1 MRLWFEH
8 TVTRRR
14 ALSVIALTAS
24 ASLLAACSGNAPPA
38 ASTAPTSASGP
49 VSSAPANTAA
59 TVSGSR
65 STEGTPGQPKA
76 GGTLRALSTQ
86 DLAPIDGHYHH
97 PGNGLSSW
105 TVYEPLITYD
115 DDLKPQPLLAET
127 WDQSSDAKQIAIT
140 LRKGVQFHNGRE
152 VTSDDVIYNL
162 NRILDP
168 KISAGIFS
176 GFVPPETTWTPKDK
190 YAVVIT
196 AKQPW
201 TNVFDFL
208 SLFNIV
214 NKETM
219 EGPDAKSSAV
229 GTGPFALQEWV
240 AGDHATFIKNKNYW
254 QSGRPYLDGIQ
265 LNVMKDAQSQ
275 QAQFEAGAAEFTLQP
290 SVLDYTRLKDD
301 SNYQGITLPNAG
313 NFFILQPNPNTKP
326 FDDKR
331 ARQALNYTIDRKRI
345 VDTVLRGQSTAQ
357 DLPWPAESTA
367 DEPAKQTFYNHDLD
381 KAKALLNAAGL
392 SNMSFELIHSNRD
405 PAYPQIAQI
414 IQADLASIGVSMSI
428 TQMEGAG
435 MLARMNGHQFQAYL
449 AGDVWANFL
458 PVTVLTSDAS
468 LNYQFNNA
476 DFHDEQYAQ
485 LVKSL
490 SAEVEPS
497 KQRQLYAQI
506 NDFLLDQS
514 FEIPI
519 ATSPTRALAVANL
532 RGVGHRRNDFYTF
545 TDAWLA

>member
-1 MRLWFEH
+1 MRMELS
-8 TVTRRR
+8 RRR
-14 ALSVIALTAS
+14 ALRVIAFGVS
-24 ASLLAACSGNAPPA
+24 ASVLAACNGSAPPA
-38 ASTAPTSASGP
+38 TSGGATATPLPT
-49 VSSAPANTAA
+49 SSAPVKPSA
-59 TVSGSR
+59 TVSSPR
-65 STEGTPGQPKA
+65 SSEASPAQPRA

-115 DDLKPQPLLAET
+115 DNLKPQPLLAES
-127 WDQSSDAKQIAIT
+127 WDQSSDARQIAIT
-140 LRKGVQFHNGRE
+140 LRKGVQFQNGRE
-152 VTSDDVIYNL
+152 VTSDDLIYNL

-168 KISAGIFS
+168 RISAGIFS
-176 GFVPPETTWTPKDK
+176 GFVPPETTWTGRDK
-190 YAVVIT
+190 YAIVIT
-196 AKQPW
+196 TKQPW

-208 SLFNIV
+208 SLLNVV

-240 AGDHATFIKNKNYW
+240 IGDHATFVKNKNYW

-265 LNVMKDAQSQ
+265 LTVMKDAVSQ
-275 QAQFEAGAAEFTLQP
+275 QTQFEAKAAEFTLQP
-290 SVLDYTRLKDD
+290 SVQDYARLKDD
-301 SNYQGITLPNAG
+301 PNYQGITLPNPG

-331 ARQALNYTIDRKRI
+331 ARQALNYAIDRKRI
-345 VDTVLRGQSTAQ
+345 VDTVLRGQSTPQ
-357 DLPWPAESTA
+357 DLPWPAGSPA
-367 DEPAKQTFYNHDLD
+367 DEPAKQSFYHHDLD
-381 KAKALLNAAGL
+381 QAKALLNAAGL

-428 TQMEGAG
+428 NQMEGAG
-435 MLARMNGHQFQAYL
+435 MLARMNGHQFQVYL

-476 DFHDEQYAQ
+476 DFHNEEYAQ

-490 SAEVEPS
+490 SAEVEAS
-497 KQRQLYAQI
+497 KQKQLYAQI

-514 FEIPI
+514 FEIPL